1 MPKKFIPG
9 SSGTVP
15 PTGTAPVSDP
25 TPPPTPSN
33 STTPTNTATSSGRIV
48 SDGGKYFVIWGNNRI
63 PIENADVLKGA
74 RKPLAQSDSQVPN
87 DLQQAVD
94 AALQNRAELLS
105 KKNVLGVRA
114 GYLFQ
119 DGKITSIPAVVVAI
133 KASPGKK
140 FEKQAIRNE
149 LGLPPII
156 DGVPVDIEIADPF
169 QQLMSSREMEAVPLL
184 RRRPR
189 LLIDEI
195 QATGAEAELLEAVPM
210 ITYEPPPNGDLSPV
224 TGAMTLT
231 CHVSPDA
238 GWKVLEPFLVGTG
251 RKLHLGM
258 YDFTAPHIY
267 RTARTLLK
275 DSNVEWQQ
283 TLGPNESLPG
293 EDDVDSNKANDITEE
308 SVVKGLK
315 RVASDR
321 FGNAFAHIGAGK
333 TFASAYHIKVAVRD
347 DRAFWLSSGNWQS
360 SNQPDIDFFDE
371 NSDRQLITRFNR
383 EWHVVCENST
393 LAKRF
398 QVFLDGDFDTASSEE
413 EAALIPETM
422 PELLLPVEELL
433 REERAAVSLDVF
445 APQKFT
451 FTAEN
456 PLTVQPILTPDNYL
470 EVVLKFLRK
479 KPKRTLYFQNQSLN
493 PVKSPT
499 PEFKEMMALLAKY
512 SNDSDLD
519 VRFIFRN
526 IGPIRK
532 KLESLQ
538 AAGFNMDKI
547 RTQAGCHTKG
557 IIVDSEIILLGSHNV
572 TNQGVQVNRD
582 ASLLIRDN
590 GIARYYEKVF
600 LHDWEKLSKATIRE
614 EAVPIPVSSH
624 EAAGMTSSNEFMTV
638 PFSYF
643 EEE

>member
-1 MPKKFIPG
+1 
-9 SSGTVP
+9 
-15 PTGTAPVSDP
+15 
-25 TPPPTPSN
+25 
-33 STTPTNTATSSGRIV
+33 
-48 SDGGKYFVIWGNNRI
+48 
-63 PIENADVLKGA
+63 
-74 RKPLAQSDSQVPN
+74 VPN
-87 DLQQAVD
+87 DLQHAVD
-94 AALQNRAELLS
+94 IALQSRARLLTE
-105 KKNVLGVRA
+105 KNVLGVRA

-119 DGKITSIPAVVVAI
+119 DGKITSIPAVVVAV
-133 KASPGKK
+133 KASPGKE
-140 FEKQAIRNE
+140 FDKQAIRSE
-149 LGLPPII
+149 LGLPSTI

-169 QQLMSSREMEAVPLL
+169 QQMLSSPETEAAPLL

-195 QATGAEAELLEAVPM
+195 QATGVEAELLEAVPM

-275 DSNVEWQQ
+275 DSSVKWQQ

-308 SVVKGLK
+308 AVVKGLK

-321 FGNAFAHIGAGK
+321 FGNAFAHIGAGQ

-360 SNQPDIDFFDE
+360 SNQPDIDFFDQ
-371 NSDRQLITRFNR
+371 NADRQLITRFNR
-383 EWHVVCENST
+383 EWHVVCENPT

-398 QVFLDGDFDTASSEE
+398 QVFLDGDFETAASGE
-413 EAALIPETM
+413 EAALVAEAM
-422 PELLLPVEELL
+422 PDLLLPVDELL
-433 REERAAVSLDVF
+433 SEERAAVGLDVF

-451 FTAEN
+451 FTEEN

-499 PEFKEMMALLAKY
+499 PEFKEMMALLAQY
-512 SNDSDLD
+512 SNDPALD

-538 AAGFNMDKI
+538 AAGFNMEKI
-547 RTQAGCHTKG
+547 HTQAGCHTKG
-557 IIVDSEIILLGSHNV
+557 IIVDSETILLGSHNV

-582 ASLLIRDN
+582 ASLLIRNND
-590 GIARYYEKVF
+590 IAKYYEKVF

-614 EAVPIPVSSH
+614 EAVPILANGRES
-624 EAAGMTSSNEFMTV
+624 AALSPQDFLTM

-643 EEE
+643 DEE

>member
-140 FEKQAIRNE
+140 FEKQGIRNE